1 VLAWHAVAGAGISSA
16 IVRDLML
23 EAAERRFRTI

>member
-1 VLAWHAVAGAGISSA
+1 MVKNGDTLTLTDRGYFISDA

-23 EAAERRFRTI
+23 EG